1 MNQAQALKNLME
13 NGTSIEY
20 FNNGYIMQVKDKIKV
35 YEEGKKSARTL
46 TQAQQTKL
54 LLEARGGGYTKPKRA
69 TKRQV
74 TYDDDDVDD
83 ETSLNDRKFQQTEQL
98 YSDEAAQATSLLK
111 TSFEARRQIGNDS
124 DEEITI
130 EKSAELPRQTP
141 KPTLK
146 KIIKKPQ
153 INYTSPQVDLEELI
167 RLRTENQFIKQQHQ
181 DSVKQIEKYKAKI
194 KSYKSKKYQ
203 EEQEQPQPIP
213 VQEQEQ
219 EQVQEMQFRDC
230 DLI

>member
-1 MNQAQALKNLME
+1 
-13 NGTSIEY
+13 
-20 FNNGYIMQVKDKIKV
+20 MQVKDKIKV
-35 YEEGKKSARTL
+35 HEEGKKAARTL

-54 LLEARGGGYTKPKRA
+54 LLEARGGGQAKQPKR
-69 TKRQV
+69 TLKRHV
-74 TYDDDDVDD
+74 
-83 ETSLNDRKFQQTEQL
+83 EQN
-98 YSDEAAQATSLLK
+98 SDEADDQAIPYSQDFPIN
-111 TSFEARRQIGNDS
+111 SDDEDCDQIIV
-124 DEEITI
+124 EQ
-130 EKSAELPRQTP
+130 PRQTP
-141 KPTLK
+141 KPMKT
-146 KIIKKPQ
+146 IKKQPQ

-203 EEQEQPQPIP
+203 EEQQEQQPQPEPI
-213 VQEQEQ
+213 QEQQ